1 MAEFKYNAGVTAC
14 YMTEEPTTNITL
26 SVNGET
32 NDCTVPSRYLLS
44 DLLREECNATSVKR
58 GCDTG
63 KCGACTVLLDSVPVK
78 SCSVLAGQTDGD
90 AVTTLEGLA
99 DDDFGEILTDAFRR
113 NHALQCGY
121 CTSGFLMSVLA
132 LLRSNP
138 DPSRDEIQDALQGNI
153 CRCTG
158 YTRIVEAVQ
167 DAAMRIPAEVSS
179 RASE

>member
-1 MAEFKYNAGVTAC
+1 MTA
-14 YMTEEPTTNITL
+14 EPTTDLTL

-32 NDCTVPSRYLLS
+32 EECTVPSRYLLS
-44 DLLREECNATSVKR
+44 DLLREECGATSVKR

-63 KCGACTVLLDSVPVK
+63 KCGACTVLLDGDPVK
-78 SCSVLAGQTDGD
+78 SCSVLAGQADGGT
-90 AVTTLEGLA
+90 VTTLEGLA
-99 DDDFGEILTDAFRR
+99 DVDLGETLTDAFQR

-121 CTSGFLMSVLA
+121 CTSGFLLSVLA

-138 DPSRDEIQDALQGNI
+138 DPDQDAIEDALQGNV

-167 DAAMRIPAEVSS
+167 DAATRIPTEVSS
-179 RASE
+179 HASE

>member
-1 MAEFKYNAGVTAC
+1 
-14 YMTEEPTTNITL
+14 MTEEPTTDVML

-32 NDCTVPSRYLLS
+32 NECTIPSRYLLS
-44 DLLREECNATSVKR
+44 DLLREECDATSVKR

-63 KCGACTVLLDSVPVK
+63 KCGACTVLLNDVPVK
-78 SCSVLAGQTDGD
+78 SCSVLAGQADGD
-90 AVTTLEGLA
+90 AVMTLEGLTS
-99 DDDFGEILTDAFRR
+99 DDLGEILTNAFRR

-138 DPSRDEIQDALQGNI
+138 DPDHDEIADALQGNI

-158 YTRIVEAVQ
+158 YTRIIEAVQ
-167 DAAMRIPAEVSS
+167 DAATRIPTEVTSG
-179 RASE
+179 APE

>member
-1 MAEFKYNAGVTAC
+1 MS
-14 YMTEEPTTNITL
+14 EEPTTRVTL

-32 NDCTVPSRYLLS
+32 DECTVPSRYLLS
-44 DLLREECNATSVKR
+44 DLLREECDATSVKR

-63 KCGACTVLLDSVPVK
+63 KCGACTVLLDGDPVK
-78 SCSVLAGQTDGD
+78 SCSILAGQADGSD
-90 AVTTLEGLA
+90 VTTLEGLA
-99 DDDFGEILTDAFRR
+99 SDDLGEVLTDAFRR

-132 LLRSNP
+132 LLRSEP
-138 DPSRDEIQDALQGNI
+138 DPDQETIEDALQGNV

-167 DAAMRIPAEVSS
+167 DAATRIPNEVPSH
-179 RASE
+179 ATE

>member
-1 MAEFKYNAGVTAC
+1 MF
-14 YMTEEPTTNITL
+14 EEPTTDVTL
-26 SVNGET
+26 LVNGET
-32 NDCTVPSRYLLS
+32 NECTVPARYLLS
-44 DLLREECNATSVKR
+44 DLLRDECQATSVKR

-63 KCGACTVLLDSVPVK
+63 KCGACTVLLDGAPVK
-78 SCSVLAGQTDGD
+78 SCSVLAGQSNGE

-99 DDDFGEILTDAFRR
+99 DDEYGEVLTNAFRR

-138 DPSRDEIQDALQGNI
+138 DPNREEITDALQGNV

-167 DAAMRIPAEVSS
+167 DAATRVPTEVSA
-179 RASE
+179 RATE

>member
-1 MAEFKYNAGVTAC
+1 MF
-14 YMTEEPTTNITL
+14 EEPTTDVAL

-32 NDCTVPSRYLLS
+32 NECTVPARYLLS
-44 DLLREECNATSVKR
+44 DLLREECGATSVKR

-63 KCGACTVLLDSVPVK
+63 KCGACTVLLDGVPVK
-78 SCSVLAGQTDGD
+78 SCSVLAGQADGD

-99 DDDFGEILTDAFRR
+99 DDEYGEILTDAFRR

-138 DPSRDEIQDALQGNI
+138 DPDREEITDALQGNV

-158 YTRIVEAVQ
+158 YTRIVEAVS
-167 DAAMRIPAEVSS
+167 DAATRVSSEVST
-179 RASE
+179 RAPE

>member
-1 MAEFKYNAGVTAC
+1 
-14 YMTEEPTTNITL
+14 MTEEPTTRVTL

-32 NDCTVPSRYLLS
+32 DDSTVPARYLLS
-44 DLLREECNATSVKR
+44 DLLREERDATSVKR

-63 KCGACTVLLDSVPVK
+63 KCGACTVLLDGEPVK
-78 SCSVLAGQTDGD
+78 SCSVLAGQADGSD
-90 AVTTLEGLA
+90 VTTLEGLA
-99 DDDFGEILTDAFRR
+99 EADIGEVLTDAFRR

-138 DPSRDEIQDALQGNI
+138 DPDQEAIEDALQGNV

-167 DAAMRIPAEVSS
+167 DAATRLPTEVSS
-179 RASE
+179 RGAE

>member
-1 MAEFKYNAGVTAC
+1 
-14 YMTEEPTTNITL
+14 MTEEPMTNVTL
-26 SVNGET
+26 SVNGQSEE
-32 NDCTVPSRYLLS
+32 CTFPARYLLS

-63 KCGACTVLLDSVPVK
+63 KCGACTVLLNGKPVK
-78 SCSVLAGQTDGD
+78 SCSVLAGQADGD
-90 AVTTLEGLA
+90 DVTTLEGLA
-99 DDDFGEILTDAFRR
+99 ADDIGEILTDAFRR

-138 DPSRDEIQDALQGNI
+138 DPNQDEIEDALQGNI

-158 YTRIVEAVQ
+158 YTRITEAVQ
-167 DAAMRIPAEVSS
+167 DAATRIPNEVAS
-179 RASE
+179 RAPE